1 MSDHLESYE
10 LNHKAAWEHLKSIA
24 TRMGKSYETVRK
36 QCHPPIVNN
45 FGHEEI
51 DRYGAFLQF
60 WYAVKAVNSEGGS
73 LYVQDLIAREAAED
87 YSGELTKADWL
98 DEIASTAKETSEAI
112 VAACRRE
119 SVAEIV
125 VEATQAIAQLQ
136 RLISVAHAQA
146 DKPDNIKSLRSA

>member
-10 LNHKAAWEHLKSIA
+10 LNHKAAWGHLKGIA
-24 TRMGKSYETVRK
+24 PRMGRTYETVRK
-36 QCHPPIVNN
+36 QCHPPVVNN

-60 WYAVKAVNSEGGS
+60 WYAVKAENPEGGS
-73 LYVQDLIAREAAED
+73 LYVQDIIARNAAED
-87 YSGELTKADWL
+87 YSKADWL

-125 VEATQAIAQLQ
+125 VECTQAIAQLQ
-136 RLISVAHAQA
+136 RMISVAHAQA
-146 DKPDNIKSLRSA
+146 DKPENIKSLRSA